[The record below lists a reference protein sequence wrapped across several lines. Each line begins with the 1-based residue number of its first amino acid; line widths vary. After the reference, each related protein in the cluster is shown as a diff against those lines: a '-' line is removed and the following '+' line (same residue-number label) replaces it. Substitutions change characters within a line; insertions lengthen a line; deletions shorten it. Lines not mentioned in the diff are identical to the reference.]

1 MGQKQKKWN
10 QKLDYTWFPIYFSI
24 LKRFL
29 EKHAWFAMKFPHFFH
44 RRWIAFIA
52 ALKMMYYANP
62 DMWFSPKKWTSRKL
76 HLVSWGETKLT
87 EIHEIFHPRTRFPR
101 KLQHT
106 RSTHTPTNP
115 PFRNYEFGILAL
127 KSLLVKVFFSSMC
140 WIPFVVLGTLSPW
153 SFSTR
158 THFFESSDGWF

>member
-62 DMWFSPKKWTSRKL
+62 DMWFSPKKMNISETSPGFMGWNEAYWNPWDFSPPNSVPK
-76 HLVSWGETKLT
+76 
-87 EIHEIFHPRTRFPR
+87 EITTHP
-101 KLQHT
+101 
-106 RSTHTPTNP
+106 
-115 PFRNYEFGILAL
+115 
-127 KSLLVKVFFSSMC
+127 
-140 WIPFVVLGTLSPW
+140 
-153 SFSTR
+153 
-158 THFFESSDGWF
+158 